1 MLPPKLTLLP
11 AELLYKLLSAHNDH
25 VVIDEVA
32 FPVLG
37 VFEHSIQKTA
47 ERIVLLSEQPI
58 CGFTLTAVPQGCTD
72 ASFEVAEGQEY
83 PREPVEEGLRLRER
97 HVPRH

>member
-1 MLPPKLTLLP
+1 LLPIGLVLAPEVTVFPPKLLH
-11 AELLYKLLSAHNDH
+11 KLLSAQNDH

-37 VFEHSIQKTA
+37 VFEHPIQKTA

-58 CGFTLTAVPQGCTD
+58 CGFTLAAFPQG
-72 ASFEVAEGQEY
+72 
-83 PREPVEEGLRLRER
+83 
-97 HVPRH
+97 